1 MTRIGVPAGET
12 ESALSCEV
20 RERLVLLIQPLHQ
33 DLDGLSHYEEIGRT
47 SALARR
53 FYRSTTPEEDRHF
66 ELILLFQRLGP
77 WLLKVGNLS
86 RTLLVSRPDVNEMD
100 LRRVSQSLAR
110 LDGPKSE
117 AERALSTAMLIES
130 CGARALVERF
140 TRARREGLTAR
151 GVAEE
156 ILSASA
162 PDRPWLVEEART
174 LIRRRFEKQQDF
186 CRELIAEV

>member
-1 MTRIGVPAGET
+1 MPAGGT
-12 ESALSCEV
+12 ESGLSSEV
-20 RERLVLLIQPLHQ
+20 RERLVHLIRPLHQ
-33 DLDGLSHYEEIGRT
+33 DLDGLSHFEEIGRT

-53 FYRSTTPEEDRHF
+53 FYRSTTSAEDRHF
-66 ELILLFQRLGP
+66 ELMLLFQRLGP

-86 RTLLVSRPDVNEMD
+86 RTLLVSRAEVNEMD

-110 LDGPKSE
+110 LEAPQSE
-117 AERALSTAMLIES
+117 AEIALSTAMLIES

-162 PDRPWLVEEART
+162 PDRIWLVEEART
-174 LIRRRFEKQQDF
+174 LIRQQFEKQQLF
-186 CRELIAEV
+186 CRELIEEV